1 MLGLSHVAFLTLSSL
16 AIIVIALGRRHVG
29 LDPLEAER
37 IFELPLREQGP
48 GSVRMFLDDAMQQPV
63 GITGG
68 RSRFFTVLDGRVGH
82 ESPGIGLG
90 ILELRRVFLYNDQ
103 KCG

>member
-1 MLGLSHVAFLTLSSL
+1 
-16 AIIVIALGRRHVG
+16 
-29 LDPLEAER
+29 
-37 IFELPLREQGP
+37 
-48 GSVRMFLDDAMQQPV
+48 MFLDDAMQQPV

-90 ILELRRVFLYNDQ
+90 ILELRRVFLDPAHAQLYS
-103 KCG
+103 